1 MKSLHPSSLR
11 IRHKSARYLLRIGR
25 SRIHRYGVFALE
37 DIPVRCQVIEYTG
50 RRLSLD
56 QAAKLKPPHDDYLV
70 RPGQS
75 RLINGSIGGSGAEFI
90 NHSCNP
96 NLTWRHREG
105 SLFFY
110 SRRPIRAGEE
120 LTMCFSYPIKAR
132 RVPCSCG
139 TRKCRKTLRYLI
151 K

>member
-1 MKSLHPSSLR
+1 MKGLQASSRR

-25 SRIHRYGVFALE
+25 SRIHRFGVFALE
-37 DIPVRCQVIEYTG
+37 DIPAGRRVIEYTG

-56 QAAKLKPPHDDYLV
+56 QAYLLKPPHDDYLV
-70 RPGQS
+70 RPQRN
-75 RLINGSIGGSGAEFI
+75 RLINGSVGGSGAEFI

-96 NLTWRHREG
+96 NLTWAHRQG
-105 SLFFY
+105 RLFFH

-120 LTMCFSYPIKAR
+120 LTLYFSYPIKTR

-139 TRKCRKTLRYLI
+139 ARNCRKILRYLLE
-151 K
+151 